1 MTLYYKIT
9 LVTPYTPYIMT
20 SRNTVVYHFREHA
33 LDELSQ
39 QPSSFKDVK
48 KNTHTQNHM
57 FLFFFKQKPQCF
69 LKREITKVY
78 NCHGNTY

>member
-48 KNTHTQNHM
+48 KKNTKPHT
-57 FLFFFKQKPQCF
+57 FLFFFKQKPQ
-69 LKREITKVY
+69 LSVS
-78 NCHGNTY
+78 